1 MSEGRRT
8 NEQFNKRQANMR
20 ELIETDGL
28 STLQFRPVE
37 KTQPMTVADGKPIDN
52 VWKQVVDLGQPEM

>member
-1 MSEGRRT
+1 
-8 NEQFNKRQANMR
+8 MR